1 MKISTE
7 QNKNLPCV
15 IYNDYILYLCK
26 LFDFYLIDIIIE
38 CLEYI
43 DADLLKRFKP
53 FYIYL
58 LTPYVI
64 NRTDRIDECNS

>member
-1 MKISTE
+1 MK
-7 QNKNLPCV
+7 NDKHLPCV

-26 LFDFYLIDIIIE
+26 LFDFYLIDIMIE
-38 CLEYI
+38 RLEYI
-43 DADLLKRFKP
+43 DADLLKSFKP

-58 LTPYVI
+58 SQPYVI